1 MVTSYVYG
9 IRVRHRSILRP
20 WQPTFQCIIASLLA
34 SEIKFC
40 LLAAMEWMLMLSTN
54 ISPHLR
60 PSGRPEH
67 NSESYEHNLLI
78 GNGLSAACNP
88 AKCRTLQCGYTM
100 YLYYVDI
107 VPPSMMEVESKPL
120 KRPEVVRQVAA
131 GSRRGARRSMP
142 RRLAGAEGPWHR
154 RRNQPLHFSLSLPT
168 YTQACPSSG
177 RSAAANALRNI
188 SDDRD
193 PRAHLN
199 CTRPGD
205 HPAVV
210 STRPHPDLTL

>member
-20 WQPTFQCIIASLLA
+20 WQLTFQYIVASLLA
-34 SEIKFC
+34 SEIKY
-40 LLAAMEWMLMLSTN
+40 

-60 PSGRPEH
+60 SSGRPEH
-67 NSESYEHNLLI
+67 NSKPYEPEQHLLATGFQRLGI
-78 GNGLSAACNP
+78 RQ
-88 AKCRTLQCGYTM
+88 KCRTLQCGYTM
-100 YLYYVDI
+100 YLSYVDI